1 MQQKFLSIQQLQDL
15 YEKYSS
21 KDIFDAFSSEFLQHL
36 TDFQPLLKNQNDP
49 WKKVDP
55 YSLGYIDEAPLSPD
69 SLNKKTRR
77 PPDGYLCHLC
87 FCKGHYIK
95 DCPQVITVQVNCKI
109 QNRSCPRAIVLFFG
123 DVGKTKRRRTY
134 TLSREKTMFWRIQ
147 MPKLQAQVDERQQL
161 G

>member
-109 QNRSCPRAIVLFFG
+109 QNRSCPRAIVLFVWRCRQDQKAKDLHLIKG
-123 DVGKTKRRRTY
+123 KNDVLANTN
-134 TLSREKTMFWRIQ
+134 
-147 MPKLQAQVDERQQL
+147 AQVASAN